1 MSLSHREWY
10 HSHIHCTFRN
20 LTRLGPALATFEVAR
35 HGASRTGR
43 GDSHPIQV
51 LLSFSACTPPPCH
64 QRTSA
69 RELQLCLRA
78 AAPSLA
84 RTRARGEKSAA
95 SGTRPPRPLTKAGSL
110 SPRQATRSD
119 RGHMWL
125 FDYLWSML
133 NALGALRHCTD
144 SHGAVLRCCCCCSRS
159 RCCCAC
165 ASQVW
170 PTRTPRFSSLA
181 WTMPARRR
189 CCTCSRTSASRS
201 TTRRSTRVR
210 ALPDS
215 CSRHCRG
222 RRLRLRLS
230 TRGPIRAPTVVRATL
245 ADVRSFGG
253 ALDREDQVP
262 HL

>member
-20 LTRLGPALATFEVAR
+20 LTRLGPALSTFR
-35 HGASRTGR
+35 SRTPR
-43 GDSHPIQV
+43 RISFRTRRFPPNPSAAV
-51 LLSFSACTPPPCH
+51 L
-64 QRTSA
+64 QRVH
-69 RELQLCLRA
+69 A
-78 AAPSLA
+78 AAVPSAHLYFP
-84 RTRARGEKSAA
+84 RALIVPACCCAITCTHSCSRRKISGQRHASAA
-95 SGTRPPRPLTKAGSL
+95 SAPAQATLTKAGSL

-201 TTRRSTRVR
+201 TTRRSIRVR

-215 CSRHCRG
+215 
-222 RRLRLRLS
+222 
-230 TRGPIRAPTVVRATL
+230 
-245 ADVRSFGG
+245 D
-253 ALDREDQVP
+253 
-262 HL
+262 

>member
-1 MSLSHREWY
+1 MLRV
-10 HSHIHCTFRN
+10 CFRCVISRRIN
-20 LTRLGPALATFEVAR
+20 LRPKTRFSQVRHLAYAHAATVPPVHLLPTRLNCACVLLRHHLHALVLATKYQR
-35 HGASRTGR
+35 PCSGGA
-43 GDSHPIQV
+43 
-51 LLSFSACTPPPCH
+51 
-64 QRTSA
+64 
-69 RELQLCLRA
+69 
-78 AAPSLA
+78 
-84 RTRARGEKSAA
+84 
-95 SGTRPPRPLTKAGSL
+95 RPPRPLALTKAGCL

-201 TTRRSTRVR
+201 TTRRSIRVR

-215 CSRHCRG
+215 G
-222 RRLRLRLS
+222 
-230 TRGPIRAPTVVRATL
+230 
-245 ADVRSFGG
+245 
-253 ALDREDQVP
+253 
-262 HL
+262 